1 MTKCKEIVDLRKRV
15 EELETKLALKS
26 KTPES
31 MWVYECPPNSKQ
43 VVSVPELRS
52 VMRYFESDYGLQIPE
67 IKKKNVPYV
76 TLEGLNRLIQNW
88 PLAFQIQLWRRVLRH
103 SGDLS
108 RTEHLY
114 QAVLYLEQYNLM
126 KMIQNH
132 QATLSDIEYA
142 ADSRLSE
149 CVRTL
154 HDYLSQVCTD
164 KTTTYAYTWTSA
176 GHAICSELISNGHSF
191 KFKPD
196 MYRKIYFVDLL
207 TLNQTTYATY
217 FTAMDDMVAINK
229 YIALV
234 IYCYQLNKTPT
245 TKELVDWFN
254 AQGERVK

>member
-15 EELETKLALKS
+15 EELETKLALKL

-43 VVSVPELRS
+43 VVSVQSLRS
-52 VMRYFESDYGLQIPE
+52 IMHFLEADYGLQIPE
-67 IKKKNVPYV
+67 IEKKNIPYV

-88 PLAFQIQLWRRVLRH
+88 PLAFQIQLWRRVLGH
-103 SGDLS
+103 SGDFS
-108 RTEHLY
+108 RTEHLD
-114 QAVLYLEQYNLM
+114 QAILFLEGCNLI
-126 KMIQNH
+126 KEIQNH

-149 CVRTL
+149 YVRIL
-154 HDYLSQVCTD
+154 RGYLDNV
-164 KTTTYAYTWTSA
+164 YAYKNDA
-176 GHAICSELISNGHSF
+176 YVGHVIYSELQNSSSSF

-196 MYRKIYFVDLL
+196 VYRKIYFINLL